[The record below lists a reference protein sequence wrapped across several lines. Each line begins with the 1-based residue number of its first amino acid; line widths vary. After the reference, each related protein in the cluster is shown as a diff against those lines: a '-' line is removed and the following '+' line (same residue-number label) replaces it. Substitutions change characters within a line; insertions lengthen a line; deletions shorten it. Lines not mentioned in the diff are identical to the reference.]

1 MPTTTATLTLTSSD
15 LTSSGLSITTVSTL
29 LQAGSPR
36 LGLTD
41 TSGLARKTTA
51 STAQYTLF
59 YADDYTA
66 DKASKIYIK
75 NLSTTASEY
84 VEIAIDDEVMGRLYA
99 QDFAF
104 FPWSATN
111 GTREVVTLTFGGT
124 WTASDTLAF
133 DGVTVTCGS
142 GTSASATNMRAATF
156 PNWDTSGSGNDCI
169 FTAKRSRADQEI
181 DDTEFTITDASGSDA
196 SISVATTTNGLDD
209 AGNIKITPSVATS
222 MTLEYMLINE

>member
-1 MPTTTATLTLTSSD
+1 MATTTATFTLNSGD
-15 LTSSGLSITTVSTL
+15 LTSNSLSLRASTNL
-29 LQAGSPR
+29 HQAGGR
-36 LGLTD
+36 TGLTD
-41 TSGLARKTTA
+41 TSGVARKTTA
-51 STAQYTLF
+51 SSAQYTLL

-66 DKASKIYIK
+66 DKAHKVYIR
-75 NLSTTASEY
+75 NTS
-84 VEIAIDDEVMGRLYA
+84 EIATEYFTITIDDEVMGRLYA
-99 QDFAF
+99 GDFAF
-104 FPWSATN
+104 FPWSASD
-111 GTREVVTLTFGGT
+111 GTKEVVTLTFGGT
-124 WTASDTLAF
+124 WSASDSLAF
-133 DGVTVTCGS
+133 DGVTVTTGS

-181 DDTEFTITDASGSDA
+181 DDSEFTITDASGSDA